1 MQAIA
6 TAMMNLIA
14 QAIRVQKVNVQNTL
28 PQKRIVQPTKKPIT
42 NMRKYILNPILSL
55 GNAIINSGINLI
67 NMNHY
72 LRVNVSYSTK
82 RDVVAIL
89 LDNILIIML
98 TITLIRVVNIQY
110 PNSLYTICSVLGIYF
125 GAVLYTLHKRKY

>member
-1 MQAIA
+1 
-6 TAMMNLIA
+6 
-14 QAIRVQKVNVQNTL
+14 
-28 PQKRIVQPTKKPIT
+28 
-42 NMRKYILNPILSL
+42 MRKYILNPILSL

-67 NMNHY
+67 NKNHY

-89 LDNILIIML
+89 LDSAIILAI

-110 PNSLYTICSVLGIYF
+110 PNSSYTICGVLGIYF
-125 GAVLYTLHKRKY
+125 GAVVYTLHKRKY